1 MQRLVE
7 DLRAENLKYKIKLE
21 ELERRLQESERAR
34 ADLLQT
40 ESFATMSNMMNSGQ
54 NIVGGDSLKVGGQP
68 GQHDALNELIQNYM
82 RRGSVP
88 SNYNNIQNQQ

>member
-34 ADLLQT
+34 AELIQT
-40 ESFATMSNMMNSGQ
+40 ESFATMSNMMNSSQ
-54 NIVGGDSLKVGGQP
+54 NVNVPGGDPMKLGSQP
-68 GQHDALNELIQNYM
+68 GQ
-82 RRGSVP
+82 
-88 SNYNNIQNQQ
+88 

>member
-34 ADLLQT
+34 AELIQT

-54 NIVGGDSLKVGGQP
+54 NVAGQGGDPLKLGSQP
-68 GQHDALNELIQNYM
+68 GQQDALNELIQNYM

-88 SNYNNIQNQQ
+88 SNYNNLQN